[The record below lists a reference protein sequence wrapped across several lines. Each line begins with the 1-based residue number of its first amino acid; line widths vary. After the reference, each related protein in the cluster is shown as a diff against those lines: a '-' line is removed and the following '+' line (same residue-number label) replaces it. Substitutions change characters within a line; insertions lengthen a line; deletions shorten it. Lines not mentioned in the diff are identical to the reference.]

1 MSGVL
6 LGWLAAALVVGAGV
20 LWFRAAFAVRLPE
33 DRRGYVATWAVGAAL
48 GVAALASGAGWLGGI
63 PATIAILAAAF
74 GLFTIAISR
83 QEAAPDAIA
92 VGDAVPAFSAPDEHG
107 ATFDSASLAG
117 KPYLLKFF
125 RGHW

>member
-1 MSGVL
+1 M
-6 LGWLAAALVVGAGV
+6 

-33 DRRGYVATWAVGAAL
+33 DRRGYVAAWAVGGVL
-48 GVAALASGAGWLGGI
+48 GIAALASGPGWIGAVPASVAALG
-63 PATIAILAAAF
+63 AAF
-74 GLFTIAISR
+74 FLFTIAISR
-83 QEAAPDAIA
+83 QEAAPDVIA